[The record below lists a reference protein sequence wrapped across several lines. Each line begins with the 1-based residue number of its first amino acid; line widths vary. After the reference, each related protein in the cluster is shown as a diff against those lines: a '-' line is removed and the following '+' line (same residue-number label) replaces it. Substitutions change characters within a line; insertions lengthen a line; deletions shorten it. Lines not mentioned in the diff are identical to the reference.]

1 MRMRKF
7 RKIFSLI
14 FITLLIFSCAS
25 DSTIEFAWL
34 SDTHVGVTTGAAD
47 LSLAVRDINSMKTL
61 DFVIVSGDITETG
74 KSADL
79 ELAKAILDSLNIPYH
94 IIPGN
99 HDTKWSESGA
109 TKFPE
114 LWGSDKFNFEFR
126 GMRFIGMHQGPI
138 MRMADGHF
146 SPEDLRWLDS
156 QLAELKNKN
165 QPLIFI
171 THYPID
177 SSVDNW
183 YEFFDRVKKYNT
195 VAVLFGHGHRNN
207 SYDLEGIAG
216 VMGRSSLR
224 RNEKRGGFNIVRIDS
239 DSLRIAERITGA
251 ETLPVWHSLPLRPVS
266 FEEDT
271 TRFER
276 PDFSVNQQYPHVK
289 TEWLF
294 DTKFTI
300 ASTPAVA
307 DGIVI
312 IGNSDGTVHGLSLE
326 DGSERWRF
334 HAGNSVYSTPATSD
348 GKVVF
353 GSTDNFI
360 YCLNAKSGDLIWK
373 FKTEAP
379 VVAAPVIEL
388 ERVFIGGSDGKF
400 RAIDLTT
407 GVLIWEFSGIQEF
420 VETKPL
426 VYCNQVIF
434 GAWDT
439 FLYALKISDGSLAW
453 KWSNKN
459 SWKLVSPAAC
469 WPVAADDKIFIVAPD
484 RYMTAI
490 DAESGETVWRTNRYK
505 VRESIGISE
514 DGKTVFA
521 RCMEDTVVAFSTLSE
536 EPKLRWTSHCGY
548 GYDIDPCMPVE
559 KDGLLFFGTKNGFVF
574 ALDSKTG
581 DVKWQ
586 HRVGVA
592 LVNTVVPLDGHRVLL
607 TDMDGRVMMLA
618 DDRK

>member
-1 MRMRKF
+1 MRKY
-7 RKIFSLI
+7 RKLLGLI
-14 FITLLIFSCAS
+14 FIALLIFSCAS

-34 SDTHVGVTTGAAD
+34 SDTHVGATTGAAD
-47 LSLAVRDINSMKTL
+47 LSLAVRDINSLKNI
-61 DFVIVSGDITETG
+61 DFVFVSGDITETG
-74 KSADL
+74 KTADL
-79 ELAKAILDSLNIPYH
+79 KLAKAILDSLDMPYY

-114 LWGSDKFNFEFR
+114 LWGSDKFNFEYR
-126 GMRFIGMHQGPI
+126 GIRFIGIHQGPI

-146 SPEDLRWLDS
+146 SQEDLRWLDS
-156 QLAELKNKN
+156 QLAGLKNKS

-183 YEFFDRVKKYNT
+183 YEFLDRVKKYNT
-195 VAVLFGHGHRNN
+195 VAVLFGHGHRNKF
-207 SYDLEGIAG
+207 YDLEGIAG
-216 VMGRSSLR
+216 VMGRSSLWLKA
-224 RNEKRGGFNIVRIDS
+224 EQGGFNIVRIHS
-239 DSLRIAERITGA
+239 DSLYFAERITCK
-251 ETLPVWHSLPLRPVS
+251 ETLPVWLTLPLCPQPVENDAS
-266 FEEDT
+266 DY
-271 TRFER
+271 ER
-276 PDFSVNQQYPHVK
+276 PDFSVNQQYPQIK
-289 TEWLF
+289 TEWMF
-294 DTKFTI
+294 DSKFTI

-307 DGIVI
+307 EGIVI
-312 IGNSDGTVHGLSLE
+312 VGNSDGTVFGLSLE

-334 HAGNSVYSTPATSD
+334 QSGNSVYSTPAISD

-360 YCLNAKSGDLIWK
+360 YCLDAQSGELIWK
-373 FKTEAP
+373 LKTEAP
-379 VVAAPVIEL
+379 VVAAPVVEL

-400 RAIDLTT
+400 RAIDLAT
-407 GVLIWEFSGIQEF
+407 GELAWEFSGIEEF

-426 VYCNQVIF
+426 VYGDQVIF

-439 FLYALKISDGSLAW
+439 FLYALKMSDGSLAW
-453 KWSNKN
+453 KWSNN
-459 SWKLVSPAAC
+459 RSWKLVSPAAC
-469 WPVAADDKIFIVAPD
+469 WPVAANNKIFIVAPD
-484 RYMTAI
+484 RFMTAI
-490 DAESGETVWRTNRYK
+490 HAETGETVWRTNRYK

-514 DGKTVFA
+514 DGKNVFA

-536 EPKLRWTSHCGY
+536 KPQLRWASHCGY

-559 KDGLLFFGTKNGFVF
+559 KSGLLFFGTKNGFVF

-592 LVNTVVPLDGHRVLL
+592 LVSTLVPMDGHRVLL
-607 TDMDGRVMMLA
+607 TEMDGRVMMVA
-618 DDRK
+618 DN

>member
-1 MRMRKF
+1 MRKF

-34 SDTHVGVTTGAAD
+34 SDVHVGATTGGAD
-47 LSLAVRDINSMKTL
+47 LSLAVSDINSMKNL
-61 DFVIVSGDITETG
+61 DFVVVSGDITETG
-74 KSADL
+74 KGDVL
-79 ELAKAILDSLNIPYH
+79 EMAKAILDSLDIPYH

-114 LWGSDKFNFEFR
+114 LWGNDKFNFEYR
-126 GMRFIGMHQGPI
+126 GIRFIGMHQGPI

-156 QLAELKNKN
+156 QLGELKNKN
-165 QPLIFI
+165 QPLIFV

-183 YEFFDRVKKYNT
+183 FEFLEHVKKYNT
-195 VAVLFGHGHRNN
+195 VAVLFGHGHRNK

-216 VMGRSSLR
+216 LMGRSSLR
-224 RNEKRGGFNIVRIDS
+224 RNEERGGFNIVRIGS
-239 DSLRIAERITGA
+239 DSLRFAERITGA
-251 ETLPVWHSLPLRPVS
+251 ETLPAWHSVPLHPVPV
-266 FEEDT
+266 EKDT
-271 TRFER
+271 GRFER
-276 PDFSVNQQYPHVK
+276 PDFSVNRQCPQVEVK
-289 TEWLF
+289 WLF

-300 ASTPAVA
+300 ASSPAVA

-312 IGNSDGTVHGLSLE
+312 VGNSEGTVFGLSLE
-326 DGSERWRF
+326 DGSDRWRF
-334 HAGNSVYSTPATSD
+334 QTGNSVYSTPAISN

-353 GSTDNFI
+353 GSTDSHI
-360 YCLNAKSGDLIWK
+360 YCLDAQSGELNWK

-379 VVAAPVIEL
+379 VVAAPVIDSD
-388 ERVFIGGSDGKF
+388 RVFIGGSDGRF
-400 RAIDLTT
+400 RSIDLGT
-407 GVLIWEFSGIQEF
+407 GGMVWEYSGIEEF

-426 VYCNQVIF
+426 VYRDLVIF

-439 FLYALKISDGSLAW
+439 FLYALKMSDGSLAW

-490 DAESGETVWRTNRYK
+490 HAETGETVWRTNRYK

-536 EPKLRWTSHCGY
+536 KPQLRWASHCGY

-581 DVKWQ
+581 EVKWQ

-607 TDMDGRVMMLA
+607 TDMDGRVMMIA
-618 DDRK
+618 DN